1 MEVRDL
7 TLDQIRPYDHNPR
20 DNDGAVDAVAASI
33 KEFGFKVPIII
44 DRDSTIVAGHTR
56 YKAAKK
62 LGLQSVPCILADDL
76 TEEQVRAFR
85 LADNKVGEL
94 AGWDFDLLNMELAGI
109 EELDMTQFGF
119 EDPEELEG
127 PEEVHETE
135 VPESVQ
141 SRTVLGDVWKLGG
154 HRLICGDSTDVCTL
168 DRLMAG
174 EKADLVFTDPPYG
187 MKKEAEGVLNDNLNF
202 DDLLEFNRQWIPLTF
217 AALKEN
223 GSWYC
228 WGIDEPL
235 MDIYANILRPMI
247 KERKIVF
254 RNLITWKKEN
264 DNPTMLFN
272 GACASSNRSY
282 YTNEKCLFVMC
293 GWDSAQGFAVN
304 AEDYSENMDAV
315 RLYLAEEIAKLGK
328 SDLEI
333 ANALGYKSG
342 RTVDHWKSKSQ
353 FSLPTRENYEALR
366 EYARKVLGS
375 GEALGKDYDVLKK
388 DYDVLKK
395 DYDVLKKEYESQK
408 EEFYGNRAYF
418 DGTQSQNIDVWVHD
432 VTSQNERKDT
442 GGHATPKPVEL
453 CARAIKASSREG
465 EIVLDVFGGS
475 GSTLIACEQLG
486 RKCRMIELDPHYC
499 DVIVARWEK
508 ETGKEAVLIN
518 GG

>member
-1 MEVRDL
+1 MEVQEIKIDQL
-7 TLDQIRPYDHNPR
+7 TPYDHNPR
-20 DNDGAVDAVAASI
+20 QNDGAVDAVAASI
-33 KEFGFKVPIII
+33 KNFGFKVPVVI
-44 DRDSTIVAGHTR
+44 DRERVIVAGHTR

-62 LGLQSVPCILADDL
+62 LGLESVPCIVADDL
-76 TEEQVRAFR
+76 TDEQIRAFR

-94 AGWDFDLLNMELAGI
+94 AGWNFDLLNMELAGI

-119 EDPEELEG
+119 LDPEEIEE
-127 PEEVHETE
+127 PEEVHEVET
-135 VPESVQ
+135 PEDVQ
-141 SRTVLGDVWKLGG
+141 GRTVLGDVWQLGE

-168 DRLMAG
+168 DRLMQG

-187 MKKEAEGVLNDNLNF
+187 MKKEADGVLNDNLNF
-202 DDLLEFNRQWIPLTF
+202 DDLLEFNRQWVPLTF
-217 AALKEN
+217 GALKEN

-304 AEDYSENMDAV
+304 ADDYSENMDAV

-442 GGHATPKPVEL
+442 GGHATPKPIAL
-453 CARAIKASSREG
+453 CARAIKSSSREG

-486 RKCRMIELDPHYC
+486 RKCRMVELDPHYC
-499 DVIVARWEK
+499 DVIVTRWEK
-508 ETGKEAVLIN
+508 ETGKEAVLVN
-518 GG
+518 GV

>member
-1 MEVRDL
+1 MEVQDL
-7 TLDQIRPYDHNPR
+7 TLDQIKPYDHNPR

-33 KEFGFKVPIII
+33 KNFGFKVPIII
-44 DRDSTIVAGHTR
+44 DKDQTIVAGHTR
-56 YKAAKK
+56 FKAAKK

-135 VPESVQ
+135 VPENVQ
-141 SRTVLGDVWKLGG
+141 SRTVLGDVWELGG

-187 MKKEAEGVLNDNLNF
+187 MKKEADGVLNDNLNF
-202 DDLLEFNRQWIPLTF
+202 DDLLEFNRQWVPLTF
-217 AALKEN
+217 GALKEN

-235 MDIYANILRPMI
+235 MDIYANILKPMI
-247 KERKIVF
+247 KERQIVF
-254 RNLITWKKEN
+254 RNLITWDKGSGQGQTEEGFRMY
-264 DNPTMLFN
+264 PT
-272 GACASSNRSY
+272 AD
-282 YTNEKCLFVMC
+282 EKCLFVMC
-293 GWDSAQGFAVN
+293 GWDAAQGFTVN
-304 AEDYSENMDAV
+304 AEDYSESMDAV

-328 SDLEI
+328 SDAEI
-333 ANALGYKSG
+333 AKALGYKCG

-366 EYARKVLGS
+366 AYARQVLGN
-375 GEALGKDYDVLKK
+375 GDEFGKDYEVLKKDYEVLKK
-388 DYDVLKK
+388 DYDQLKR
-395 DYDVLKKEYESQK
+395 DYDDKKAD
-408 EEFYGNRAYF
+408 FYAGRAYF
-418 DGTQSQNIDVWVHD
+418 DNTHDNMNNVWHFD
-432 VTSQNERKDT
+432 RTSQKEREDT
-442 GGHATPKPVEL
+442 GEHATPKPIAL
-453 CARAIKASSREG
+453 CARAIKSSSREG

-486 RKCRMIELDPHYC
+486 RKCRMVELDPHYC
-499 DVIVARWEK
+499 DVIVTRWEK
-508 ETGKEAVLIN
+508 ETGKEAVLVN
-518 GG
+518 GV